1 MTTSGLTVRHGDTY
15 LSPTWAIV
23 IDGAAV
29 DLATGWTVR
38 AQARTQEDILVLDW
52 ATTAGTDVL
61 LGTAGVT
68 VGGEEITTSTI
79 RLYLSPAAT
88 SLLTPRT
95 TLTFDIEIENPTYG
109 PLGDL
114 YRVTVVSDALRVSGD
129 VTRAAS

>member
-29 DLATGWTVR
+29 DLETGWTVR
-38 AQARTQEDILVLDW
+38 AQARTAEGVLVVDW
-52 ATTAGTDVL
+52 GTTAGTDVL

-68 VGGEEITTSTI
+68 VGEEQLTTSTI

-88 SLLTPRT
+88 TALASRS
-95 TLTFDIEIENPTYG
+95 TLTFDIELESATYG
-109 PLGDL
+109 PLEDL
-114 YRVTVVSDALRVSGD
+114 YRVTVVSGSLQVTGD
-129 VTRAAS
+129 VTRAVS